1 MLNITVKTD
10 LFYHFDFIS
19 IQRDVFMIYVDFCG
33 KKNVI
38 FLFFRSLIKTKVIL
52 NM

>member
-33 KKNVI
+33 KKMLSS
-38 FLFFRSLIKTKVIL
+38 LFS
-52 NM
+52 

>member
-19 IQRDVFMIYVDFCG
+19 IQRDIYIYD
-33 KKNVI
+33 
-38 FLFFRSLIKTKVIL
+38 LY
-52 NM
+52 

>member
-19 IQRDVFMIYVDFCG
+19 IQRDVFMIYIDFCG
-33 KKNVI
+33 KKCY
-38 FLFFRSLIKTKVIL
+38 LPFFFVV
-52 NM
+52 